1 MKQPVAPALP
11 VRIPQPQQCGSKPKL
26 KSGPAFSWA
35 GEALGCGLK
44 EACLWPWAQVTTWTD
59 GEPSPQHMWA
69 LVLAMLSAEVI
80 RPPDPSGKTKTLWCE
95 GRGCQGRGGAAAWC
109 PRLTAP

>member
-1 MKQPVAPALP
+1 MKQLVAPALP
-11 VRIPQPQQCGSKPKL
+11 VHIPRPQQCGSKPKL

-44 EACLWPWAQVTTWTD
+44 EACLWPWARVTMWTD

-69 LVLAMLSAEVI
+69 LVLATLCAEVI
-80 RPPDPSGKTKTLWCE
+80 
-95 GRGCQGRGGAAAWC
+95 
-109 PRLTAP
+109 TASRSKWKDQDFVV